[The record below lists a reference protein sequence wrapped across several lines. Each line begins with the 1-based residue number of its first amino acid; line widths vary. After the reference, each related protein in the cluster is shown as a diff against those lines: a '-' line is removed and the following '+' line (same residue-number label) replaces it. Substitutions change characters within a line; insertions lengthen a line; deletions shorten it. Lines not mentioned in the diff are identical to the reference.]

1 MAARAALNDMDQTDD
16 PIIDVQWWLSVPE
29 AGMVLW
35 ARLSERAEGA
45 ADVLDSTGMTM
56 RFPSRGDA
64 THFLLD
70 LEYRAHDGL
79 DEDDA
84 EGWGLVLADLV
95 PPSLPDGPA
104 LVAAM
109 NQRTGK
115 SP

>member
-1 MAARAALNDMDQTDD
+1 MTDADD
-16 PIIDVQWWLSVPE
+16 PIIDVQWWLSAPE
-29 AGMVLW
+29 PGIVLW

-45 ADVLDSTGMTM
+45 AEVLDSTGMTM

-79 DEDDA
+79 DDDDA
-84 EGWGLVLADLV
+84 ESFGLVLADLV
-95 PPSLPDGPA
+95 PPAQPDGPA

-115 SP
+115 PR